1 MQTFDGRGIS
11 YDEVR
16 QTVRFVN
23 SKAMRAIK
31 ITTAVSIAAVALST
45 SVSAQDL
52 AAGRRIA
59 EAECAGCHSVGKEG
73 RSPLSAAPAFREFG
87 RRWSI
92 DQGALGERVS
102 MAHGDMPEF
111 IFEPAEIA
119 DLVAYLL
126 SIQEK

>member
-1 MQTFDGRGIS
+1 MQTSDGGGIS

-23 SKAMRAIK
+23 SKAMGPIK
-31 ITTAVSIAAVALST
+31 VTTAISIAALALPI
-45 SVSAQDL
+45 SVSAQDS

-73 RSPLSAAPAFREFG
+73 RSPLPAAPAFREFG

-92 DQGALGERVS
+92 DEGALGERVS

-111 IFEPAEIA
+111 IFEPDEIA